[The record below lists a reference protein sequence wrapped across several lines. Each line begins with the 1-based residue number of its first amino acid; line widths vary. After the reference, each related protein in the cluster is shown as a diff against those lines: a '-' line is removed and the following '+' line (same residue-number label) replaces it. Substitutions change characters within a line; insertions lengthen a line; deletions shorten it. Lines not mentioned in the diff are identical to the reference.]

1 MDPLMTIVITALCSA
16 GGLGLITTL
25 IKGIGGWINGSA
37 GRERAKNTDLES
49 QRAAAVVERDAERKR
64 ADAERAKTSAA
75 LGLKRKTQEYASQ
88 LRRQLFE
95 AGITPLPW
103 PVELVDDPATPTPEG
118 NPA

>member
-1 MDPLMTIVITALCSA
+1 MSNDLLLAILS
-16 GGLGLITTL
+16 TL
-25 IKGIGGWINGSA
+25 GIGGVLATLVKGLISWISGSA
-37 GRERAKNTDLES
+37 GRERQRNTDLES
-49 QRAAAVVERDAERKR
+49 QRAAAVLERDHERKR
-64 ADAERAKTSAA
+64 ADAERTKTSAA

-118 NPA
+118 NTA